1 MNTTL
6 VSHFGMRRTLFIL
19 VLLSNLL
26 AMLILSTGCG
36 TGLNLVSME
45 EEWQLGQQLEQDL
58 NQQLTLV
65 NDPTINRYIE
75 RMGQSIVQNTAMA
88 NRSWRFYVVQDE
100 NINAFN
106 APGGLVY
113 VHTGLIAQTRNA
125 AELASVVAHE
135 IAHGTERHGTQR
147 LSQVYGINIAA
158 SILLGQDPGMLSQI
172 AAQIVAGG
180 AVASFSRGQERE
192 ADQLGIRY
200 MADAGYNPEGMVTM
214 FELLMEQQ
222 QRQPGAVERIFSTHP
237 MTSDRVAAAR
247 RDARAIQRS
256 GLRMNDN
263 DFNAVRARA
272 RQY

>member
-6 VSHFGMRRTLFIL
+6 VTHFGMRRTVFIL
-19 VLLSNLL
+19 VLISNLIAL
-26 AMLILSTGCG
+26 MILSSGCG

-45 EEWQLGQQLEQDL
+45 EEWQLGRELEQDL

-65 NDPTINRYIE
+65 NDPTITRYVE
-75 RMGQSIVQNTAMA
+75 RMGQSIVRHTAMA
-88 NRSWRFYVVQDE
+88 DQSWRFYVVQDGS
-100 NINAFN
+100 INAFN

-113 VHTGLIAQTRNA
+113 IHTGLIAQARNA

-158 SILLGQDPGMLSQI
+158 GLLLGQDPGMLSQV
-172 AAQIVAGG
+172 AAQIIAGG
-180 AVASFSRGQERE
+180 AVASFSRSQERE
-192 ADQLGIRY
+192 ADRLGIRY
-200 MADAGYNPEGMVTM
+200 MAAAGYNPDGMVTM
-214 FELLMEQQ
+214 FEGLMEQQ

-237 MTSDRVAAAR
+237 MTSDRIAAAR
-247 RDARAIQRS
+247 RDARAVQRS

-263 DFNAVRARA
+263 DFNAVRSRA
-272 RQY
+272 QQY